1 MNNQQQSID
10 FSALVQ
16 NNPTNVSIAF
26 QSKLAN
32 KLKESFTEEQ
42 EKWYVANLYA
52 YLKFHPTNDYVI
64 DLENVFE
71 MIGFA
76 KKGNAKRTLEKHF
89 IKGEDFKVALLR
101 SEKRK
106 NEGGFNKE
114 VLMLNINTFKELCLL
129 ANTSKGKEIRKY
141 YLKMEAILNDM
152 VVAQSREY
160 EVELA
165 KKALIIECQEDVNQ
179 LLKEEKRL
187 EKPKQKRE
195 VQSKIWCWTLN
206 NYETNKMEQLEQEF
220 LNVFCDKWVYGFEVG
235 ETGTPH
241 LQGYF
246 VLFDKR
252 RMTEIKK
259 IDEFCHKM
267 HLERRKGSEAEAV
280 RYCVKDGNYRHS
292 DNLPRHLLKP
302 KINRKMDILN
312 PADYW
317 SWQKDVEKII
327 NNNDIDNRSI
337 YWIYEE
343 NGNTGKSALTKSI
356 CFHYGCL
363 LLNKAK
369 NDDIMHAAFNFEGEL
384 NNIIIDIPRIVG
396 NRINYE
402 SVESLKNGVI
412 INNKYETG
420 QKLIASPT
428 IIIFSNEMPILSG
441 LSLDRWKVF
450 KIVDKQLFMV
460 NISKAVKQHTVYEDF
475 RWNCVDRDLDANVVE
490 NLPPTKITRVQNLG
504 YIAKMNID
512 KTIIL
517 NIYLDRKTAAIL
529 NEYPSHASLDNPVK
543 DCKQTRGNYYIL
555 YEDLADNIKEKY
567 IIPVLYKNG
576 IGKFDSQE
584 NLVKEFINKQ
594 DCKRNKELSE
604 KSLAKALRTGMAYNG
619 YFYRRIGEKL
629 SC

>member
-187 EKPKQKRE
+187 EKHNILLRE
-195 VQSKIWCWTLN
+195 FEKCSSMIYIIKVKSYEDSSYIIKIGESRDGVKSRFLEHRT
-206 NYETNKMEQLEQEF
+206 NYEECTVLDCFKVRNSKKFENFLHEHLRLQKGKNYPYKQLLDTIDRNIKYYQDDYMENENLRLEYENLKMRSNMKPNYDLKNVMEMLTTMNNKIDKLEA
-220 LNVFCDKWVYGFEVG
+220 
-235 ETGTPH
+235 
-241 LQGYF
+241 
-246 VLFDKR
+246 
-252 RMTEIKK
+252 K
-259 IDEFCHKM
+259 IDE
-267 HLERRKGSEAEAV
+267 
-280 RYCVKDGNYRHS
+280 
-292 DNLPRHLLKP
+292 
-302 KINRKMDILN
+302 
-312 PADYW
+312 
-317 SWQKDVEKII
+317 
-327 NNNDIDNRSI
+327 
-337 YWIYEE
+337 
-343 NGNTGKSALTKSI
+343 
-356 CFHYGCL
+356 
-363 LLNKAK
+363 NKALIISRTAK
-369 NDDIMHAAFNFEGEL
+369 MTTNFAE
-384 NNIIIDIPRIVG
+384 PR
-396 NRINYE
+396 
-402 SVESLKNGVI
+402 
-412 INNKYETG
+412 
-420 QKLIASPT
+420 PT
-428 IIIFSNEMPILSG
+428 IGPRLQQINPETLH
-441 LSLDRWKVF
+441 LVKVF
-450 KIVDKQLFMV
+450 ETVTECLAANKNLSRSS
-460 NISKAVKQHTVYEDF
+460 ISKAVKQHTVYEDF